1 MLCHVLHVSLVLK
14 CSYSTPFCQ
23 PRYVRYREL
32 TWFKVQLS
40 ARFVISHLGL
50 GIYTLNGWLHFFQ
63 LHRAKEMVMTTG
75 GVTGGGGWGWDI
87 TSTRNNQVT
96 VQALC
101 CKRKNEYTAKWH
113 GFLHFALQSNS
124 WYFLYIDILNKMQ
137 CLKHSRSFQQST
149 WNSFAIA
156 LLWSKYSD
164 LWWIFP
170 HVRRQLYESGVGTKL
185 PLYK

>member
-1 MLCHVLHVSLVLK
+1 MFWAQSTSTDFIRAEQISKQQKMMTEDKHANMRKLTHTQTHTHPGREQKNTPGNQQQKKSKSVALHVLCHVLHVSLVLK

-23 PRYVRYREL
+23 PRYIRYREL
-32 TWFKVQLS
+32 TWFKVQLF

-63 LHRAKEMVMTTG
+63 LHRAKQMVMTTG

-101 CKRKNEYTAKWH
+101 CKRKN
-113 GFLHFALQSNS
+113 
-124 WYFLYIDILNKMQ
+124 
-137 CLKHSRSFQQST
+137 
-149 WNSFAIA
+149 
-156 LLWSKYSD
+156 
-164 LWWIFP
+164 
-170 HVRRQLYESGVGTKL
+170 
-185 PLYK
+185 